1 MIVLSLL
8 VGYNLRIQRLNL
20 MVLLPQ
26 VLEMIPVYWL
36 NFVYRGSAILRLN
49 RILNI
54 LGHEALSILLEWR
67 LFPCCHIGI
76 ARLCVDF
83 ILRLDFRYCVL
94 DWLTQHWSS
103 RTFVLI
109 SLCCLSIAAL
119 INDWVTTL
127 KVVILRAI
135 VDRVM
140 SRHGVISYSVR
151 VTLKVNVEVPA
162 LFERRSIV
170 GIMILIVLKT
180 RGRGSSILNC
190 VQISAVLPPS
200 LELSLLKVIGLSWE
214 VHTVGTNCLV
224 TCNDRKFKDL
234 ILRAIMR

>member
-1 MIVLSLL
+1 
-8 VGYNLRIQRLNL
+8 

-162 LFERRSIV
+162 LFERRFIV
-170 GIMILIVLKT
+170 GVIILISLKT
-180 RGRGSSILNC
+180 RGWGLDSSILNG

-200 LELSLLKVIGLSWE
+200 LELSLLKVIGLGWE
-214 VHTVGTNCLV
+214 VHTVRTNCLV
-224 TCNDRKFKDL
+224 TCNVRKFKDL